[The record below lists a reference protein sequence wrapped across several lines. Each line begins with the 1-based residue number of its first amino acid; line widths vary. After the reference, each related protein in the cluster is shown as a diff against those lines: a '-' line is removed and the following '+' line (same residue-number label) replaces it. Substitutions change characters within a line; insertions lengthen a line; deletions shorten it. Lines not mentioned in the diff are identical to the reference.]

1 MSRLVAVLAMALAA
15 CGALGPRENLRLDE
29 AIAAV
34 AAVRS
39 DEQVRRFAPAELAA
53 AEEMLERALRAQA
66 TLQDPAEVD
75 HLAYVARQRAA
86 ISRYAAQLAARD
98 QAVLRPEADL

>member
-1 MSRLVAVLAMALAA
+1 MSRLVAVLALALAGCA
-15 CGALGPRENLRLDE
+15 ALAPRENRRLDE

-34 AAVRS
+34 AAART
-39 DEQVRRFAPAELAA
+39 DAQVRQFAPAELAA

-75 HLAYVARQRAA
+75 HLAYVARQRAE

-98 QAVLRPEADL
+98 RRAPGPEADL